1 MTQPRYPSGVR
12 LFLGTSAISIAAL
25 ACAAIA
31 ALACAATPALA
42 QGKPAPD
49 PARIEEA
56 RRHMKAGAAF
66 YNDPSG
72 HKCEEALVEFR
83 KAYDLSGS
91 LNALKGMAVC
101 NLELERDADAIE
113 EYAGYLAGKGASL
126 DAEEKAQVEAD
137 LNALKQAVATVTLR
151 VDVDGVRVADVRTP
165 ARGLPVR
172 NGYTLARGATR
183 LGIHPGEHVLT
194 ASLEGRADQVW
205 KVSLVNGGSFSRAF
219 VFGGAPAPISPT
231 AEVPPVSPPGGTTR
245 PVPAYV
251 WVGGGV
257 TLALA
262 VPWIALAV
270 RAKSKND
277 DYNAVNGKEPAAEL
291 DELQSAVKSA
301 NLVADVFLGLTAAS
315 LTTTLVLFLTRP
327 SKPAQASRARSWAIS
342 PVVGASRGGAVMEG
356 WF

>member
-1 MTQPRYPSGVR
+1 VR
-12 LFLGTSAISIAAL
+12 LSLGSSALSIAAL
-25 ACAAIA
+25 ACAV
-31 ALACAATPALA
+31 TPALA

-101 NLELERDADAIE
+101 NLELERDADAID
-113 EYAGYLAGKGASL
+113 EYAAYLAGKGASL
-126 DAEEKAQVEAD
+126 DAEEKAQVEGD
-137 LNALKQAVATVTLR
+137 LNALRQAVATVTLR
-151 VDVDGVRVADVRTP
+151 VDTDGVRVVDVRTP

-172 NGYTLARGATR
+172 NGYTLPRGETR
-183 LGIHPGEHVLT
+183 LGVHPGDHVLT
-194 ASLEGRADQVW
+194 ASLEGRPDQAW
-205 KVSLVNGGSFSRAF
+205 KVAVVNGGAFSHGFA
-219 VFGGAPAPISPT
+219 FGGAPGPGPISPIV
-231 AEVPPVSPPGGTTR
+231 EVSPPPPPPSPGSTR

-251 WVGGGV
+251 WISGGV

-262 VPWIALAV
+262 IPWVAFAV
-270 RAKSKND
+270 RAKVQND
-277 DYNAVNGKEPAAEL
+277 DYDALNGKAPEAEL
-291 DELQSAVKSA
+291 QTLRSEVKSA
-301 NLVADVFLGLTAAS
+301 NLVADVFLGLAAAG
-315 LTTTLVLFLTRP
+315 LGTTLVLFLTRP
-327 SKPAQASRARSWAIS
+327 TKPAQASRAPGWTVAPTLGPSS
-342 PVVGASRGGAVMEG
+342 FGAVMEG